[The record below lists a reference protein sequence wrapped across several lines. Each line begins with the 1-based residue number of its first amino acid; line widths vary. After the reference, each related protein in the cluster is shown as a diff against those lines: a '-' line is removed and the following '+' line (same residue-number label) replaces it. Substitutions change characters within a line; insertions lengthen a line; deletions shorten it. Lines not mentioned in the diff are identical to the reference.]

1 MTDTHDTPSETAP
14 RFRACDAYYHANAKG
29 TGSAVKLELHPAHDS
44 TPGSVFVTL
53 AAQLTVGGPQN
64 GAHVFPTFDWKGAL
78 KLKLDR
84 ADLSQIL
91 QVLRGVQESAR
102 DGRGLFHRSATGSAL
117 IRFEHQIEPRPGY
130 LLSVRK
136 KSPSG
141 EQRDGYFRF
150 DADEAFALALVLERA
165 LLYVC
170 FGIPEVRARPAP
182 PPAAAAL

>member
-14 RFRACDAYYHANAKG
+14 RLRACDAYYHANAKG

-84 ADLSQIL
+84 TDLSQIL

-130 LLSVRK
+130 LLSVR
-136 KSPSG
+136 SHDQSRETESVGQHQTCLSG
-141 EQRDGYFRF
+141 SRNPHDCGGSAADFFRNRF
-150 DADEAFALALVLERA
+150 VGVRELS
-165 LLYVC
+165 LYG
-170 FGIPEVRARPAP
+170 F
-182 PPAAAAL
+182 L